1 MKKFRS
7 IITIVILLLVYILYS
22 YYRVNKVCEF
32 PPIKLLVEIIDTIA
46 IKINVL
52 FSNIVDTF
60 KNYEVIKWLMIFI
73 LAFYLIYRLD
83 INSLI
88 SNISEIK
95 LKDLLVKMK
104 AEELSDDEIKKRDEL
119 EKSSPNKNSS
129 EIEKI
134 DKRIEIIDLIKRYPY
149 IAQLLEK
156 WIKKKIF
163 RTNIPL
169 SKITDEGLNLAIINN
184 IFEYELKGNT
194 VIISDLKAE
203 YKEEI
208 IEVYNELTK

>member
-1 MKKFRS
+1 MKKFKS
-7 IITIVILLLVYILYS
+7 IITIIVLVIVYIFYS
-22 YYRVNKVCEF
+22 YYRVNKICKF

-52 FSNIVDTF
+52 FSNIISTF
-60 KNYEVIKWLMIFI
+60 NNYEVIKWLMIFI
-73 LAFYLIYRLD
+73 LIFYLLYKVD
-83 INSLI
+83 INLLL

-95 LKDLLVKMK
+95 LKDFMVKTR
-104 AEELSDDEIKKRDEL
+104 AGELSNDEIKKKEEL
-119 EKSSPNKNSS
+119 ERNSPNQHSS

-134 DKRIEIIDLIKRYPY
+134 NRRIKIINLIKTYPY

-156 WIKKKIF
+156 WINKKIF

-169 SKITDEGLNLAIINN
+169 SKIINEGLDLSIISN